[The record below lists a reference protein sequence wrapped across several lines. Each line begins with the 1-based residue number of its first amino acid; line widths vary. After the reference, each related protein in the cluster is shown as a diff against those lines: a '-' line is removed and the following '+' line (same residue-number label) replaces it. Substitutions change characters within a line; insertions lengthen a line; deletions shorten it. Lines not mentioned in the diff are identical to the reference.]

1 LPYPPEK
8 AFQPAADLP
17 DPELNP
23 LLNATLGRHL
33 GRWAQVYFTTPP
45 EKRDEAIYDLLNELK
60 AADSAGGPIEEG
72 PSLSQAATELEEAA
86 LVCSHCH
93 HRQLRVQNYCGM
105 CGEPLLPAVTAERR
119 PMAQAAAANTAQA
132 ASTER
137 PNLEGLLVPGLLF
150 DPHRVEPHRVENR
163 NAEEA
168 RGPRSRSMIYAD
180 DPPPAIAEKQNSYAE
195 PRADFESG
203 ESAADI
209 DWLRERRFL
218 TDVGS
223 ESSGTSK
230 FLIVLAVL
238 VLLGSLAYIRFQ
250 VLSPNRYPA
259 RTAAPAS
266 QEAASNASA
275 NQAASSDANGAAPV
289 RETPNNGA
297 AQPNAVPPNND
308 AGKQAAASNP
318 QAASNVTPAAAP
330 AARNAE
336 PARAAARHAAAAPPP
351 SEEAAPQPAAVDNG
365 SAELSMAEN
374 YLSGSKGS
382 RNSVAAASLLWK
394 AVGKQNGAALLLL
407 SDLYATGDGVSK
419 SCEQARMLVDAA
431 LRKGTPGAGNRL
443 RNLSSCR

>member
-1 LPYPPEK
+1 MPYPPEK

-33 GRWAQVYFTTPP
+33 GRWAQAYFTTPP
-45 EKRDEAIYDLLNELK
+45 EKRGEAIYELLNELK
-60 AADSAGGPIEEG
+60 AEEAAGGPVEEG

-93 HRQLRVQNYCGM
+93 HRQARVQNYCGM
-105 CGEPLLPAVTAERR
+105 CGEPLLPAAKAEQR

-150 DPHRVEPHRVENR
+150 DPHHVEPR
-163 NAEEA
+163 NVAEA

-180 DPPPAIAEKQNSYAE
+180 DPPPAIAETQNSCAE
-195 PRADFESG
+195 PRTDFESG
-203 ESAADI
+203 ESATDI

-266 QEAASNASA
+266 QEVASNSSA
-275 NQAASSDANGAAPV
+275 NQAASSDANGSAPI

-297 AQPNAVPPNND
+297 AQQNAAPTNND
-308 AGKQAAASNP
+308 AGKQATASAAQATSN
-318 QAASNVTPAAAP
+318 ATPAAATP
-330 AARNAE
+330 AHNAE
-336 PARAAARHAAAAPPP
+336 PARATAKHTAAPP
-351 SEEAAPQPAAVDNG
+351 SSGEAAPQPATVDNG

-431 LRKGTPGAGNRL
+431 LRKGTPGAANRL